1 MQGPPMQG
9 HPGHPPMPPIQGPP
23 GPQQRHPHSVG
34 PRMVMGPGGPPMGPS
49 GPQMGPPPPIRGR
62 MPPPHGPPVGKCLDI
77 NLYTK
82 HNVLAMLTP
91 KLL

>member
-23 GPQQRHPHSVG
+23 GPQQRHPHPVG
-34 PRMVMGPGGPPMGPS
+34 PRMVMGPGGPPMGPG

-62 MPPPHGPPVGKCLDI
+62 MPPPHGPPVGGKLYISNLDFS
-77 NLYTK
+77 
-82 HNVLAMLTP
+82 VVVFWF
-91 KLL
+91 